1 MDVREAI
8 HDPFRG
14 LFIIDGPGVLRQIT
28 TNDLSVGRSTDET
41 FRFLQA
47 F

>member
-14 LFIIDGPGVLRQIT
+14 LFIIDDRGVLRQIT
-28 TNDLSVGRSTDET
+28 TNDLSVGRSTNEK
-41 FRFLQA
+41 FRLLQA